1 MRLCR
6 LDDYQSWLV
15 EVQGRRIAIDPWLTD
30 EFSLPPGH
38 WLFGRRRS
46 APSSG
51 PAALAGVDA
60 LVLTAHFSDHLHPAT
75 LEALPRGVPV
85 VATSMAATLVRRL
98 GFTNVRA
105 MRGGETAQLLPGVDV
120 EAIAPAFPYS
130 HNSLGYLLHANGVR
144 LYLETHT
151 IHADHAAKAR
161 GADCLITP
169 VQSVR
174 LLGMPLVMSPER
186 ALAMVEQ
193 LQPKRVVPT
202 GNDPDGAHGLLQ
214 SLALF
219 TRGSVE
225 AFGTALGQRGLPT
238 TFHAMRAG
246 DALEL

>member
-15 EVQGRRIAIDPWLTD
+15 EVQGRRIAIDPWLTG

-46 APSSG
+46 APSAG
-51 PAALAGVDA
+51 LAALANVDA
-60 LVLTAHFSDHLHPAT
+60 LVLTAHFSDHLHPPT
-75 LEALPRGVPV
+75 LEALPRSTPV
-85 VATSMAATLVRRL
+85 VATSMAAKLVRKL
-98 GFTNVRA
+98 GFNNVRA
-105 MRGGETAQLLPGVDV
+105 LRGGETTQLLPGVDV

-130 HNSLGYLLHANGVR
+130 HNSLGYLLHASGVR

-151 IHADHAAKAR
+151 IHAGRAAKAR
-161 GADCLITP
+161 GADLLLTP

-186 ALAMVEQ
+186 VLELVET
-193 LQPKRVVPT
+193 LKPKRLVPT
-202 GNDPDGAHGLLQ
+202 GNDPGGAHGLLQ

-219 TRGSVE
+219 TRGSIDGF
-225 AFGTALGQRGLPT
+225 ATALSQSGLPT
-238 TFHAMRAG
+238 SFHAMRAG